1 MRRAW
6 RECMNRRS
14 GESMSYESIVVETV
28 AEHFGIDAGAPGPGV
43 LEFFDDE
50 RGRAFA
56 HDESITRQVERTAS
70 PSGIARPAAH
80 RFNDVECPD
89 CNSRQ
94 RRFRSAGDN
103 YVRKIIPDIPER
115 LAY

>member
-1 MRRAW
+1 M
-6 RECMNRRS
+6 
-14 GESMSYESIVVETV
+14 ESIVVETV
-28 AEHFGIDAGAPGPGV
+28 SEHFGVDVGATCSRV
-43 LEFFDDE
+43 LEFFNDE
-50 RGRAFA
+50 RGRTFA
-56 HDESITRQVERTAS
+56 HDESVTRQVEWTTS

-103 YVRKIIPDIPER
+103 HVRKIIPDIPKR